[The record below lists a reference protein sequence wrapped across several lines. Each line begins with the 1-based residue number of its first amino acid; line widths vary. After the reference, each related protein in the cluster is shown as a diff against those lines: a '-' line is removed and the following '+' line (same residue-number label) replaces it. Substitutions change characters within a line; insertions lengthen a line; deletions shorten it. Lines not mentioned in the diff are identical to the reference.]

1 MLIIQTFFSNIYPV
15 LYSLSLS
22 RVLFLWCVR
31 RYGGRDSSS
40 MIADSGLTG
49 WGASDLDE
57 EVNSLLEEVGGG
69 RPRRKLGLKTL
80 EMKKIKKGTGIGLI

>member
-1 MLIIQTFFSNIYPV
+1 
-15 LYSLSLS
+15 
-22 RVLFLWCVR
+22 
-31 RYGGRDSSS
+31 